1 MKRHPIVRI
10 GKGGGSCQS
19 GKTRVALELPYWPA
33 IAIYPWR
40 SHQVHPNVRVR
51 CALMF
56 TWKEE
61 MSARGTLLS
70 MTGRA
75 KASRDTLTSSG
86 DGECAGDALL
96 LAACP
101 FVRVWK
107 IVFKT

>member
-10 GKGGGSCQS
+10 GKGGGVLPEWQDP
-19 GKTRVALELPYWPA
+19 ALELPYWPA